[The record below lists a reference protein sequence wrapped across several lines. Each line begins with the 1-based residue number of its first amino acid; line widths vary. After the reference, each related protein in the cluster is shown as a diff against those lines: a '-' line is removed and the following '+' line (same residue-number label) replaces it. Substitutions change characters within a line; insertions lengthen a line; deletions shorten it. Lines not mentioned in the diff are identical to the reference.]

1 MSQDILPTP
10 PNPDTSSKVFA
21 VVKGYDLQYLCQRI
35 VQLKNHAVIHDGEP
49 CAKVCRARIGGM
61 LEVLNRL
68 GLEVDTD
75 WDSIEPDIGIFTVS
89 DFLTRKKIKE
99 RQNN

>member
-1 MSQDILPTP
+1 MEGIMQQPSPVDL
-10 PNPDTSSKVFA
+10 DSKTLATVN
-21 VVKGYDLQYLCQRI
+21 GYDLKYFCQRI

-49 CAKVCRARIGGM
+49 CAKICRARIGGM

-68 GLEVDTD
+68 GLEVETD

-89 DFLTRKKIKE
+89 NFLTRKKIKE

>member
-1 MSQDILPTP
+1 MQGVKPQLAPVDL
-10 PNPDTSSKVFA
+10 DSKTLA
-21 VVKGYDLQYLCQRI
+21 TANGYDLKYFCQRI

-49 CAKVCRARIGGM
+49 CAKICRARIGGM

-68 GLEVDTD
+68 GLEVYTD

-89 DFLTRKKIKE
+89 NFLTRKKIKE